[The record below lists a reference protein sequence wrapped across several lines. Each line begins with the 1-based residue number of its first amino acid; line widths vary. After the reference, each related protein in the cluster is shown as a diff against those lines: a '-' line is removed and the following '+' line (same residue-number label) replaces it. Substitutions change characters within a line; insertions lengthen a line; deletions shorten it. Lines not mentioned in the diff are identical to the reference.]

1 MSKKVFLTL
10 GIVISLLFVFS
21 SCVPLPTAG
30 EEETKVNIVTNGD
43 FSTSELG
50 NDLPATTTNL
60 GKWFTYEGFGAS
72 MDATINENN
81 VFETTILSQGLS
93 TWDSPGQPYWFMLQ
107 LGQWLAD
114 ATNTKYIL
122 TFDASANTPTDIHV
136 VVTLHAPN
144 NPSDTN
150 DDWWPAP
157 NLDEFITLTPDS
169 TSHTF
174 EVDLSGWDPWNPEL
188 VYVKLGFEFGLT
200 ATDSTIYIDN
210 VSLVEE

>member
-10 GIVISLLFVFS
+10 VIVISLFFVFS
-21 SCVPLPTAG
+21 SCVPLPSTG
-30 EEETKVNIVTNGD
+30 EEEPKVNIVANGD

-50 NDLPATTTNL
+50 YDLPATTTNL
-60 GKWFTYEGFGAS
+60 GKWFTYEGYGAS

-81 VFETTILSQGLS
+81 VFETTILSQGIAD
-93 TWDSPGQPYWFMLQ
+93 WDGQSYWFMLQ

-144 NPSDTN
+144 NPSDPG

-174 EVDLSGWDPWNPEL
+174 EVDLSGWEPWNPEE
-188 VYVKLGFEFGLT
+188 VYVKLGFEFGLSSI
-200 ATDSTIYIDN
+200 DSTIFIDN